1 MRCRQD
7 VSVSDE
13 GASALVDPAVVG
25 VQPQAAH
32 PRPGGVVLAAGHKVS
47 SVRAGHQSEWLN

>member
-7 VSVSDE
+7 VSVGDE

-25 VQPQAAH
+25 VHPQTVH
-32 PRPGGVVLAAGHKVS
+32 PRPGGVLLAAGHKVS
-47 SVRAGHQSEWLN
+47 SVHAGH